1 MKEQTLMHNISL
13 GRFKTLFPDSPF
25 LGIGDDFFVMDVQL
39 TERNNPISHPCRFDG
54 FMIIYCVKGHI
65 RLNVNLEEYELHDN
79 MLFMYMPGNLIRV
92 NELVDT
98 RKEDLHYICMAMSK
112 EFVSSLML
120 DVNKIFTRN
129 MALIENP
136 CLLMDNA
143 EKDLLCG
150 HVNLILDILKSDIS
164 YKSESV
170 RSVLSSVIYNLASV
184 WSVHMGE
191 KGAVSQGVTSRSR
204 AMFEQFIRLVSE
216 YHTMYRNVGFYAD
229 KLCLTPKYLS
239 RLIKDASGR
248 SAPDWIDAYVIL
260 EAKNLLKYSSMAI
273 KEIVFKL
280 NFPNQSVFY
289 KFFKAR
295 TGMTPTEYRNS

>member
-1 MKEQTLMHNISL
+1 M
-13 GRFKTLFPDSPF
+13 
-25 LGIGDDFFVMDVQL
+25 
-39 TERNNPISHPCRFDG
+39 
-54 FMIIYCVKGHI
+54 
-65 RLNVNLEEYELHDN
+65 
-79 MLFMYMPGNLIRV
+79 
-92 NELVDT
+92 
-98 RKEDLHYICMAMSK
+98 
-112 EFVSSLML
+112 
-120 DVNKIFTRN
+120 
-129 MALIENP
+129 
-136 CLLMDNA
+136 
-143 EKDLLCG
+143 
-150 HVNLILDILKSDIS
+150 
-164 YKSESV
+164 
-170 RSVLSSVIYNLASV
+170 LSSVIYNLASV
-184 WSVHMGE
+184 WSAHMEE
-191 KGAVSQGVTSRSR
+191 KGAVSQGVTNRSR
-204 AMFEQFIRLVSE
+204 AMFEQFIKLVSE